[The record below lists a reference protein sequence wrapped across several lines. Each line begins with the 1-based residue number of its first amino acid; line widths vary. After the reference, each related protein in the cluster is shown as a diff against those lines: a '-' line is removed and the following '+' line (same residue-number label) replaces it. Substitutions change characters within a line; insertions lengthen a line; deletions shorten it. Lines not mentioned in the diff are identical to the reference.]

1 MAINQSQILLKSE
14 IKKCLYYIQ
23 IVLHGIVQSWD
34 FSLKL
39 FCLLDNSSIKR
50 YFVKTSIL
58 ILIKGRKTELS
69 D

>member
-39 FCLLDNSSIKR
+39 FL
-50 YFVKTSIL
+50 FT
-58 ILIKGRKTELS
+58 
-69 D
+69 